1 MCACYKWAQ
10 RQWSRSFGF
19 QMVWFGLVW
28 SSQIYL
34 GSLEPV
40 KQINVILQ
48 ISICSEGKT
57 GSPLHRCVLH
67 ADLCVFVHESVS
79 MCVCGALV
87 STKSDNNVY
96 SVATSIWGG
105 QVQMWRFTQSAKICV
120 WSSNIGAPA
129 HPMLTM
135 CSFIH
140 PSHLDEGLTDFVL
153 WFILSLVC
161 SCLFLARR
169 R

>member
-1 MCACYKWAQ
+1 MKLELWI
-10 RQWSRSFGF
+10 SN
-19 QMVWFGLVW
+19 GLVW

-57 GSPLHRCVLH
+57 GSPLHRCVLVCVS
-67 ADLCVFVHESVS
+67 APACGPVRVCAWLC
-79 MCVCGALV
+79 MCVCRTLV

-96 SVATSIWGG
+96 SVATSIWGRR
-105 QVQMWRFTQSAKICV
+105 RFTQSAKICAC
-120 WSSNIGAPA
+120 SSNIRAPA

-153 WFILSLVC
+153 WFVLSLVFV
-161 SCLFLARR
+161 CLFLAYHE
-169 R
+169 